1 MATAAPLW
9 MVTASVNASKEVPSQ
24 YSMNPTD
31 KATYVADTH
40 DGKFVFSS
48 PLTTLFPD
56 YTNFYF
62 ICTYLDANIGATV
75 SGVPGYWDGFTFG
88 LGEGQ
93 IGTNIQKNAPDY
105 WAGNISVSG
114 SKSAIYNRTIV
125 IYIYGYPKET
135 EPTTAC
141 TPPTTVTLADPVA
154 LSGSTTLSW
163 SGAGNGT
170 GGTAY
175 LINSFEVQS
184 RDVDAGGQADSW
196 TTCATVQVNSG
207 TTYGS
212 CTVYAPAS
220 STGYREFRVR
230 AKCLSDNYH
239 SDYSAAP
246 YPQLRSNPPPTAPT
260 DLTVSTTLFESGNVT
275 LTWSPSVDTTH
286 QVAGYKLQYR
296 TRSSASVSW
305 SEWADVTIETS
316 GDEQISA
323 VVSPVLDR
331 GAQIQYQVCGYDDL
345 GAYGAYAVFPEITR
359 NSAPTTPTGFRSS
372 VSIWESG
379 AIALTWNAS
388 TDADNNLDH
397 YVVQYQT
404 SSDGETWSE
413 AVTATTTTTTHSFT
427 PPSSLGRG
435 DYIRFSVKAVD
446 ALGAESSEATATVR
460 RNRLPSQPGNRV
472 ITPAVFETESLS
484 LSWSA
489 STDPDGSVDHYD
501 LQYQTRT
508 ENGSYGTTWTNDGST
523 AETSITKT
531 PSLARGSFIRYRV
544 RAVDNLGAA
553 SAYQQFNQEVQRNKQ
568 IGAPTS
574 PAASPAVYETESI
587 TFTWAAPAGDHTVD
601 HYEVAYAVS
610 TNGTT
615 WSTET
620 ILEDDTDALTYTVAS
635 STFGAARGNYVRLM
649 VRAYDTYNVASA
661 WATATVR
668 RNSAPTAP
676 TYLHF
681 SITTGIFEAMPVTVV
696 YPASTDVDGNL
707 ASYQIALMVDET
719 ESAVMA
725 LTPAA
730 ADIVLTRAAAA
741 GDDVITSEITRT
753 VNRGQYIR
761 AAVRAVDAMG
771 AKSAWTYTAGAM
783 KRNVLPSKPVIT
795 TPGDEDPPA
804 TCLSPNPIFAVAPGR
819 SDADTLTYDAQIST
833 LAGEIVCEWKTVH
846 TEHPNEPAG
855 LPGFRCGINLE
866 PGTYKIK
873 MRVTDGLGSYVESDE
888 VPFTVAA
895 PSWGRVIQS
904 GSIISSNGFY
914 LEDNALSMPDGT
926 TVTNEIMDTTED
938 VVAENEVL
946 SMTTN
951 ISHQEDLR
959 ELLNV
964 VNARRAWFSLGPV
977 AYRTEVG
984 YFANWLPQMQQM
996 AFALSECGF
1005 IAGEPD
1011 LDVYVPGSNY
1021 PRASIINAVR
1031 GLAENL

>member
-1 MATAAPLW
+1 MATPEKLGSTF
-9 MVTASVNASKEVPSQ
+9 VGYVNSGQSIGNSFYYNTAL
-24 YSMNPTD
+24 Y
-31 KATYVADTH
+31 
-40 DGKFVFSS
+40 
-48 PLTTLFPD
+48 PD
-56 YTNFYF
+56 YTAFAF
-62 ICTYLDANIGATV
+62 VCIK
-75 SGVPGYWDGFTFG
+75 
-88 LGEGQ
+88 
-93 IGTNIQKNAPDY
+93 TN
-105 WAGNISVSG
+105 GNISATISI
-114 SKSAIYNRTIV
+114 SATETVVLNQKDQIV
-125 IYIYGYPKET
+125 NVPDNYLGTVQMVGPNPPIGGYRELHFDLYGVKKEAVI
-135 EPTTAC
+135 PTPCTA
-141 TPPTTVTLADPVA
+141 PSTVTLDATLVNT
-154 LSGSTTLSW
+154 STTLRW
-163 SGAGNGT
+163 SGAS
-170 GGTAY
+170 GGTNNAITGY
-175 LINSFEVQS
+175 DIQYCEETSAGSGSFGSWQS
-184 RDVDAGGQADSW
+184 YASVGVVSA
-196 TTCATVQVNSG
+196 
-207 TTYGS
+207 
-212 CTVYAPAS
+212 CTVNAAATS
-220 STGYREFRVR
+220 GVARQFRVR
-230 AKCLSDNYH
+230 TMGAAGESY
-239 SDYSAAP
+239 YSGYTSCASS
-246 YPQLRSNPPPTAPT
+246 LVKNTPPTAPT
-260 DLTVSTTLFESGNVT
+260 DLTVSPTLFEYGNVT
-275 LTWSPSVDTTH
+275 LTWSPSVDTTNR
-286 QVAGYKLQYR
+286 VVGYNLQYR
-296 TRSSASVSW
+296 TRSSTSASW
-305 SEWADVTIETS
+305 GNWTDVTVTTEEEGGTVT
-316 GDEQISA
+316 A

-345 GAYGAYAVFPEITR
+345 DAYGAYAVFPEITR

-372 VSIWESG
+372 VSIWENG

-388 TDADNNLDH
+388 TDADNNLDN

-413 AVTATTTTTTHSFT
+413 AVTATTTTTTYSVT

-620 ILEDDTDALTYTVAS
+620 ILEDDTDVLTYTVAS

-696 YPASTDVDGNL
+696 YPASTDADGNL
-707 ASYQIALMVDET
+707 ASYQIALMVADT
-719 ESAVMA
+719 EAAVTA

-771 AKSAWTYTAGAM
+771 AQSAWTYTAGAM

-833 LAGEIVCEWKTVH
+833 IAGVIVCEWKTVH

-873 MRVTDGLGSYVESDE
+873 VRVTDGLGSYVESDE